1 MRAALRGFFDDRHVG
16 DQATIDGDVAA
27 YRAANGRGE
36 SLLPLDEAP
45 RWVAGMTRGEPSA

>member
-36 SLLPLDEAP
+36 SFLPLDEAP